1 MRVKMRTL
9 YCGPGGIVQP
19 GGVATMPPD
28 EAENLIEQGFAEP
41 VGRAERVETA
51 EASQPGQAAVRTGK
65 RGRK

>member
-9 YCGPGGIVQP
+9 YCGPDNIVHP

-28 EAENLIEQGFAEP
+28 EAKNLIEQGFAEP
-41 VGRAERVETA
+41 VGRVEGVETA
-51 EASQPGQAAVRTGK
+51 EASQPEHAAVRTGK